1 MHERMN
7 SSLGAEAGS
16 QDTLPHFQEPLR
28 DAFCHRGSISEPRGG
43 EEKGPRPEEEES
55 CTEAA
60 PEHSTLQCAEP
71 SHSLPLAEISRE
83 LSKQHSRAN
92 EQTEQTRKKSSFSS
106 LQSPRVFFVNTSEL
120 CCPMQQTATTRGHLD
135 LN

>member
-28 DAFCHRGSISEPRGG
+28 DAFCHRGSLSEPRGG
-43 EEKGPRPEEEES
+43 EEKGPRQEEEES

-60 PEHSTLQCAEP
+60 PEHSTLQSVKP

-83 LSKQHSRAN
+83 LCKQPGRAN
-92 EQTEQTRKKSSFSS
+92 EQTKQTRKKSSFSS
-106 LQSPRVFFVNTSEL
+106 LQSLCVFLVNTSEL
-120 CCPMQQTATTRGHLD
+120 CCPMQQTLTTRGHLD